1 MDGMKLLRWF
11 LGRMWDEENSGT
23 LIAISVA
30 LAVGLVAGLHFGDWD
45 RFPIWAAS
53 IVGCI
58 VVIIVFLIAKIL
70 ATATHARW
78 DRWRDCRRSRDKMKR
93 LLESLGGEEK
103 AAIQE
108 CVFRGTSVVRLVE
121 IEHSR
126 ELTYAGFESLINR
139 DLARLTST
147 ALGAEDAYALDTE
160 LFDYTQ
166 TVLPK
171 IPF

>member
-58 VVIIVFLIAKIL
+58 VVIIVFPIAKIL

-108 CVFRGTSVVRLVE
+108 CVFRGTSPTFSPVFDFGAVDQFRM
-121 IEHSR
+121 
-126 ELTYAGFESLINR
+126 
-139 DLARLTST
+139 DLGRGDM
-147 ALGAEDAYALDTE
+147 ALGSGPEQRLGQDR
-160 LFDYTQ
+160 Q
-166 TVLPK
+166 
-171 IPF
+171 IRG